1 MEVKINYIL
10 NTYIIFLYGDFDDF
24 EDMEFFCL
32 NVLGDSKKINEI
44 KYIIQSLNNVIVI
57 LDSDFD
63 KNSLH
68 EELVLI
74 LNNPNINFYFIF
86 DRKNV
91 FAVYLP
97 DKMKDIIF
105 KPKQVIIETEQKE
118 KDLLDLDE
126 ILDKIDKHGV
136 DILSKNEKNF
146 LDNFGL

>member
-1 MEVKINYIL
+1 M